1 MPGDGA
7 SGGQAVCRP
16 RRVEHLKDVPR
27 VHKHSSLGAKTSRD
41 LFLYFS
47 LQWYDSK
54 FPLSCQD
61 KISLLANIY
70 FKKKHERI
78 SHSIIRK
85 CSNQPIFTF
94 KIKMRN
100 LAEHK
105 TVMGFRVL
113 LFRFGGGYG
122 CNIVRTIPDAVI
134 CRNYSQNAASY
145 HLIWNW
151 FISRLHFFI
160 PLLYGL
166 AYFLAFPRYSL
177 PIALHDSIQ
186 YLVICVRYIFPCKIN
201 FSTILAILPFNHFR
215 LFNCFGQSCHLL
227 SAMAVPI
234 LFVPLVATAP
244 EIILWYVVPPYP
256 ICQTEKQS
264 V

>member
-1 MPGDGA
+1 
-7 SGGQAVCRP
+7 
-16 RRVEHLKDVPR
+16 
-27 VHKHSSLGAKTSRD
+27 
-41 LFLYFS
+41 
-47 LQWYDSK
+47 
-54 FPLSCQD
+54 
-61 KISLLANIY
+61 
-70 FKKKHERI
+70 
-78 SHSIIRK
+78 
-85 CSNQPIFTF
+85 
-94 KIKMRN
+94 
-100 LAEHK
+100 
-105 TVMGFRVL
+105 MGFRVL

-234 LFVPLVATAP
+234 LFVPLVATALFWFARRLTSATNY
-244 EIILWYVVPPYP
+244 ISKDYLRR
-256 ICQTEKQS
+256 CGNARHKQDWDCHGR
-264 V
+264 